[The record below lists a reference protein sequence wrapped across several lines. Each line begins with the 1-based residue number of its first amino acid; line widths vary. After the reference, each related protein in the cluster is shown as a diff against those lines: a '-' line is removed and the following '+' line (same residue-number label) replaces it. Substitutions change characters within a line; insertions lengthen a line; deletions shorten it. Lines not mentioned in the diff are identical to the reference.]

1 MDEEELILHTA
12 QDLPDHDARGMK
24 RIGTISKAGRIH
36 NLFMDPQGKVYKD
49 TFDLQAEKERECR
62 KQFITGL
69 AAAGAFPTCARS
81 AGKST
86 DQGQWRRHANG
97 LT

>member
-36 NLFMDPQGKVYKD
+36 KGRSTKIHSTCRQRRKENAENNL
-49 TFDLQAEKERECR
+49 
-62 KQFITGL
+62 
-69 AAAGAFPTCARS
+69 
-81 AGKST
+81 
-86 DQGQWRRHANG
+86 
-97 LT
+97 